1 MREQMNKNTIKE
13 KIEEIKKL
21 STQNEDGQFEIGTLE
36 QQNAAKLVEQFYN
49 NFDLIKEM
57 DEDTLSLTTAATI
70 YALKDIQVR
79 DYVMGLMNP
88 EEDKATLFFKFLTDN
103 APHKY
108 NAAPTTLL
116 ALTYY
121 QKHQDGKANEV
132 LAPVVA
138 QGYPLATLLNRVF
151 ISNWPV
157 DAFNSMRMELHPK
170 VTAGIFGG
178 TDDNSK

>member
-1 MREQMNKNTIKE
+1 VNKNTIKE

-21 STQNEDGQFEIGTLE
+21 STQDEDGQFEMGTPE
-36 QQNAAKLVEQFYN
+36 QQNAAKLVEQFYT
-49 NFDLIKEM
+49 NFELAKEM

-88 EEDKATLFFKFLTDN
+88 KEDKATLFFKFLTDN

-121 QKHQDGKANEV
+121 EKHQDGKANE
-132 LAPVVA
+132 LLTPVVA
-138 QGYPLATLLNRVF
+138 QGYSLATLLSRVF
-151 ISNWPV
+151 QSNWPV

-170 VTAGIFGG
+170 VTAGIFGESN
-178 TDDNSK
+178 DND

>member
-1 MREQMNKNTIKE
+1 VNKNTIKE

-21 STQNEDGQFEIGTLE
+21 STQDEDGQFERGTLE
-36 QQNAAKLVEQFYN
+36 QQNAAKLVEEFYT
-49 NFDLIKEM
+49 NFDLAKDM
-57 DEDTLSLTTAATI
+57 DESTLALTTAATI

-79 DYVMGLMNP
+79 DYVMGLINP
-88 EEDKATLFFKFLTDN
+88 TEDKATSFFKFLTDN

-121 QKHQDGKANEV
+121 EKHQDGKANEV
-132 LAPVVA
+132 LRPAVA

-151 ISNWPV
+151 VSNWPV
-157 DAFNSMRMELHPK
+157 AAFNNMRMELHPL

-178 TDDNSK
+178 TNDDSK